1 MQNAVTP
8 FLMFEGQAE
17 EAINLYVR
25 TIPDSE
31 ILNVQRYGPDGPG
44 PEGSV
49 MLASISLRGQ
59 PVLLSDSYVS
69 HDFTFTPV
77 NFAIRRVP
85 KRRGA
90 RRTQHGPRRGR
101 QIPDA
106 ARQLRLQPPLRM
118 GRGSL
123 RRVLAVESAVGNRER
138 VPPDSL
144 KGDQLVIRVSSS
156 STSDFV
162 PAVISIMNDVSSAE
176 ISMTCESSSY
186 AIGLQWMNCLILL
199 LAEHLEPFVLR

>member
-1 MQNAVTP
+1 MQSAVTP

-17 EAINLYVR
+17 EAMNLYVR

-69 HDFTFTPV
+69 HDFTFTPSISLFV
-77 NFAIRRVP
+77 ACQSEEEL
-85 KRRGA
+85 A
-90 RRTQHGPRRGR
+90 ELSTGPRRGR

-118 GRGSL
+118 GRGPL
-123 RRVLAVESAVGNRER
+123 RRVLAVESALGDVER
-138 VPPDSL
+138 IAMALPEGHPVILPPL
-144 KGDQLVIRVSSS
+144 PPIRFDTSKKIQDRPPSPRRSSPLAS
-156 STSDFV
+156 RSRSHRTMKIFLCSKLG
-162 PAVISIMNDVSSAE
+162 AE
-176 ISMTCESSSY
+176 VRHTRH
-186 AIGLQWMNCLILL
+186 Q
-199 LAEHLEPFVLR
+199 